1 MNLKI
6 QKFLEQKY
14 LQVWNELW
22 SIQKFLETK
31 KSKASTSAESL
42 LKAAASEAGEVSDM
56 SSGTG
61 LGQGDSEHIGHYLGG
76 KEELFQPADMSAL
89 K

>member
-1 MNLKI
+1 MNSEAFKNSLR
-6 QKFLEQKY
+6 Q
-14 LQVWNELW
+14 
-22 SIQKFLETK
+22 K

-76 KEELFQPADMSAL
+76 KEELFQPADVSAL